1 MNIIAIHGRLV
12 RKPEI
17 KTYNRDV
24 KEGSVSTF
32 TVAVDKDFGD
42 GADFFECV
50 IFGKRAEVI
59 EKFFDKGSEIALT
72 GAMHCEPYEAKDGT
86 KRYPWRLTVSS
97 FDFCGSKKNGDSNT
111 PSPADGFTD
120 SLDDIPF

>member
-1 MNIIAIHGRLV
+1 MNIITIHGRLT
-12 RKPEI
+12 RKPEL
-17 KTYNRDV
+17 KTYNKDG
-24 KEGSVSTF
+24 KEGSVTNF
-32 TVAVDKDFGD
+32 TVAVDKDFAD

-72 GAMHCEPYEAKDGT
+72 GAIHCEPYEAKDGT
-86 KRYPWRLTVSS
+86 KRYPWRVTVAN
-97 FDFCGSKKNGDSNT
+97 FDFCGSKKDGGGNN
-111 PSPADGFTD
+111 SPANDPNFD